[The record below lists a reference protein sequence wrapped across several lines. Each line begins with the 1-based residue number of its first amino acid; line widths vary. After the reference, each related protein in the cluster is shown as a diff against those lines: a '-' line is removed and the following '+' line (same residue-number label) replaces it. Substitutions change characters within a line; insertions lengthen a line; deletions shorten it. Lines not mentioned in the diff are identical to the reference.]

1 VLTNFL
7 NIWVLVRLV
16 QAATAAGLGWVGMV
30 VGLRIAVRWREGQ
43 SSETQLALERRAEL
57 VGSVMQVALLLEV
70 LGLAL
75 TLQVADHLV
84 GGIRG
89 AMCAFGVL
97 ASTWAGW
104 PSLWTSVVTAVA
116 CAVWVIFH
124 RLDLSLPSPVLT
136 RRKFF
141 ALGIIGPLVTA
152 DLVLTLVFIHS
163 LDFSVVASCC
173 SVWVDDTLVNEQA
186 ARWVVSPGWAGGIGL
201 VAAMTALVV
210 SIVAWRRP
218 QSGWTR
224 AAALLSTAGS
234 VAVLPAVLGVVA
246 PHVLGVPGH
255 LCPFCLFHAQ
265 GYRIGWP
272 LFAALFVAAVCGI
285 GLGLVELNRRAVGEQ
300 ASLEGLRRRLAGGS
314 ALAWVLALVC
324 GLFPV
329 VRYYLASGGVSVFGE
344 L

>member
-1 VLTNFL
+1 MLTNFL
-7 NIWVLVRLV
+7 NIWVLARLV
-16 QAATAAGLGWVGMV
+16 QVSAAAVLGCLGMV
-30 VGLRIAVRWREGQ
+30 VGLRIAWRWRDGQ
-43 SSETQLALERRAEL
+43 SSEAQLALERQAEL

-75 TLQVADHLV
+75 ALQVADHLV

-104 PSLWTSVVTAVA
+104 PSLWLSVVTAVA
-116 CAVWVIFH
+116 CAAWVIFH

-141 ALGIIGPLVTA
+141 ALVVIGPLVVA
-152 DLVLTLVFIHS
+152 DLALTVAFIYS
-163 LDFSVVASCC
+163 LDFSVIASCC
-173 SVWVDDTLVNEQA
+173 SVYVDDTLVNRQA
-186 ARWVVSPGWAGGIGL
+186 ARWVVSPGWAGWTGL
-201 VAAMTALVV
+201 VAAVSALVA
-210 SIVAWRRP
+210 STAAWRRP
-218 QSGWTR
+218 QPGWTR
-224 AAALLSTAGS
+224 AAALLSIAAS

-272 LFAALFVAAVCGI
+272 LFAALFVAAI
-285 GLGLVELNRRAVGEQ
+285 TGLGLGMVELNRRAI
-300 ASLEGLRRRLAGGS
+300 ADPAPLRKLGRRLARGS
-314 ALAWVLALVC
+314 ALAWGLALAC

-329 VRYYLASGGVSVFGE
+329 ARYYLLSGGVSVFGE
-344 L
+344 I